1 MTKITFIPTRDL
13 VVFPGAIMPLYIG
26 REKSINTLE
35 KSLDEDSKLI
45 LCLQKDFLVEE
56 PNYTDDIHNIGVE
69 ATILQ
74 TVKMPNNTI
83 KVLIEA
89 SHRIM
94 LKSVEEKDGIAYAES
109 TPVEIDKLD
118 ESIGEAIVRRV
129 LTSFERYAKLSG
141 KILPDL
147 LINIKSMKDI
157 DKKLDLI
164 SGTLNI
170 PSEEKQKLLEL
181 FDLEKR
187 GYRLIEILKKEL
199 EILTLERKIEN
210 KVKEKMNSAQRTYF
224 LKEKLNA
231 IKDELGEDDSDDDD
245 ILELKKLI
253 KAKKLP
259 KDVKKKIEK
268 EVSKL
273 SKMPAFSSEASVV
286 RNYVETVLDLP
297 WNKKTKD
304 ILDIKKA
311 HDKLEEDHYG
321 LKDIK
326 ERILEYLAVKKL
338 NPNMKGTILCL
349 VGPPGVGKTSLAK
362 SVADAMGRH
371 FSRISLGGVR
381 DESEIRGHRRTYIG
395 SMPGKL
401 IKAMKQA
408 KTKNPLILLDEID
421 KMSNDA
427 KGDPSSAMLEV
438 LDPEQNNHFE
448 DHYLDIPFDLSDV
461 FFIATANDLRGIPGP
476 LRDRME
482 IIYLN
487 SYTEFEKMHI
497 AKKYLVD
504 EAKKDNGLSE
514 IDIKISDDALL
525 RIINEYTREAGV
537 RNLKREIH
545 SLYRKLAKLVI
556 EKNRKKITVTVK
568 NLETYLGKVKYRPD
582 KIKEKEPKI
591 GVVTGLAWTSVGG
604 TTLEVQ
610 AVSMKGKGKIL
621 LTGKLGDVMKESA
634 HVAYSYVRSI
644 ADDLKIDEKFNETT
658 DIHLHFPEGAVP
670 KDGPSAGVTIT
681 TAIISVLTK
690 KKIRQDIAMTGEITI
705 TGEVLA
711 VGGIK
716 EKVIGAHRIGIHEVI
731 LPIDNESDVE
741 ELPREVK
748 KDMTIHFAKT
758 YEDVKKIAFEK

>member
-94 LKSVEEKDGIAYAES
+94 LKNVEEKDGIAYAES

-147 LINIKSMKDI
+147 LINIKSIKDI

-210 KVKEKMNSAQRTYF
+210 KVKEKMNSAQRAYF

-297 WNKKTKD
+297 WNNKTKD

-461 FFIATANDLRGIPGP
+461 FFIATANDLRGVPGP

-504 EAKKDNGLSE
+504 EAKKDNGLSQ

-591 GVVTGLAWTSVGG
+591 GVVTGLAWTSAGG

-621 LTGKLGDVMKESA
+621 LTGKLGEVMKESA